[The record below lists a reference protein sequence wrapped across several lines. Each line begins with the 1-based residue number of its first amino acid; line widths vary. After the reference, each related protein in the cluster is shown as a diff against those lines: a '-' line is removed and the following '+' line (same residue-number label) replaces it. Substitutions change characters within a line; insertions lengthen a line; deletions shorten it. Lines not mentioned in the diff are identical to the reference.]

1 MKIKRIL
8 LGLGGTEYT
17 PVAIRRAIEL
27 AQRHEAEITGVTFM
41 DESRL
46 RDVGPVPVGGGR
58 AARTLQEHRL
68 KVSRQSIRDAVESFQ
83 ESCRRG
89 HVTFRVQQET
99 GEAFEL
105 MTDLARYHDLMVF
118 GLRSI
123 FDYGL
128 GLDPQDTL
136 ARLVRAGVRPLIA
149 VSREYREIKRALLAY
164 SGSAES
170 AKTIKRFLQSQLWP
184 NVELRI
190 LTCKP
195 ASSDAM
201 SLLADMA
208 AYCRAHGIEPDL
220 EHSDASPKQH
230 ILAVAHAWNADLIVL
245 GNGARSLW
253 FNRAVGS
260 TALHVVQNADR
271 PLYLAQ

>member
-8 LGLGGTEYT
+8 LGLGGTDYT

-27 AQRHEAEITGVTFM
+27 AQHHAAAITGVTIV

-46 RDVGPVPVGGGR
+46 RDVGPVPVGGAH
-58 AARTLQEHRL
+58 AARALREHRL
-68 KVSRQSIRDAVESFQ
+68 EASRQSVHEALELFQ
-83 ESCRRG
+83 ESCACQQ
-89 HVTFRVQQET
+89 VAFRVHEET
-99 GEAFEL
+99 GESFSV
-105 MTDLARYHDLMVF
+105 MTNLARYHDVMVF

-170 AKTIKRFLQSQLWP
+170 AKAIKRFVQSRLWP
-184 NVELRI
+184 DVELRL
-190 LTCKP
+190 LTC
-195 ASSDAM
+195 ARSAGDARA
-201 SLLADMA
+201 LLADMS
-208 AYCRAHGIEPDL
+208 AYCRAHGYEPETEASIE
-220 EHSDASPKQH
+220 SPNAR
-230 ILAVAHAWNADLIVL
+230 ILATAQEWNADLIVL
-245 GNGARSLW
+245 GNGARNLW
-253 FNRAVGS
+253 LNRLLGS
-260 TALHVVQNADR
+260 TALHVIQNADR
-271 PLYLAQ
+271 PLYLAH